1 MLAFGT
7 AALALVGFAAAAPAP
22 APQGLTR
29 RTPPPG
35 INGRLFARLPPLSY
49 ITHTHPDTVILQFA
63 LTLEHLEDT
72 MYRGVL
78 AKWDAH
84 AFERAGFA
92 PFVRGRYAQI
102 AAQEASHVAFLTAA
116 LGADAVPACE
126 YTFPFTDPVSFA
138 AFTQAIEG
146 VGTSAYLGA
155 AALISDPAILTAA
168 GVSACP
174 S

>member
-1 MLAFGT
+1 
-7 AALALVGFAAAAPAP
+7 
-22 APQGLTR
+22 
-29 RTPPPG
+29 
-35 INGRLFARLPPLSY
+35 
-49 ITHTHPDTVILQFA
+49 
-63 LTLEHLEDT
+63 

-174 S
+174 ACGPRARLITRAHSRFSPLRAATTRSSPPP